1 MNRKGLTDV
10 VTSTVVPLVASSGG
24 VMFSGAAYWMARTYG
39 YGVRYWRTHGAFA
52 RQAHRDGAYLRRS
65 YKPLFYDL
73 GLMLKQKRRARS
85 AEGGTPPPK
94 IKYPKL
100 KSIRSDDYGI
110 FADFELVPK
119 VRLKHFQ
126 DAAEDLANYYQ
137 MVRVTAVQPEPNRV
151 QVRAVRRDPIL
162 TKTVAVFPDQPR
174 SHRYYPAGLDDY
186 GMPVDIRLH
195 HSSGLGIFGMP
206 NYGKTSFVLGLITY
220 FAPSDSTVFLIADGK
235 VSIGI
240 EGDYMDVAP
249 RALSVIGDDIFMFNR
264 WIHQI
269 EEIRRMRAS
278 MIRHVLGVRNFWDVG
293 PSPEWPMIFVIV
305 DEFHT
310 FVAQSP
316 SGGAQS
322 MQQRNAVT
330 ADNAH
335 TMSEVVRK
343 CQSVGIIPV
352 LTTQKGIAE
361 AIPTIIRDSLS
372 TKCSFAVSTD
382 EAAQAALG
390 KDIRA
395 SDASPINFQHEDY
408 VGVMAMLNPNGPGY
422 TRVRTPYTK
431 EAIAARVCGQY
442 EYLVQSAVCP
452 GLSVGLEHR
461 PELSADDELDFTLE
475 AIEMSKTTEQP

>member
-1 MNRKGLTDV
+1 ML
-10 VTSTVVPLVASSGG
+10 
-24 VMFSGAAYWMARTYG
+24 SGAAYWMARTYG
-39 YGVRYWRTHGAFA
+39 YGVRYWRTSGAFA
-52 RQAHRDGAYLRRS
+52 RQAHRDGARIRRE
-65 YKPLFYDL
+65 YRDLFYDV
-73 GLMLKQKRRARS
+73 GLYLKRKPRKRA
-85 AEGGTPPPK
+85 ADGTAPAAK
-94 IKYPKL
+94 IIYPKL
-100 KSIRSDDYGI
+100 KSIRSDDYGV
-110 FADFELVPK
+110 FADFTLVPK
-119 VRLKHFQ
+119 VRLKDFQ
-126 DAAEDLANYYQ
+126 DAAEDFANQ
-137 MVRVTAVQPEPNRV
+137 WDMVRVTAVQPEPNRV
-151 QVRAVRRDPIL
+151 QVRAVRRDPLL
-162 TKTVAVFPDQPR
+162 TKTVATFPDQPK
-174 SHRYYPAGLDDY
+174 SLRYFPAGLDDF

-195 HSSGLGIFGMP
+195 HSSGIGVFGMP
-206 NYGKTSFVLGLITY
+206 NYGKTSFILGLITY
-220 FAPSDSTVFLIADGK
+220 FAPSDSSVFLIADGK

-249 RALSVIGDDIFMFNR
+249 RALSVIGDDIFTFNR

-278 MIRHVLGVRNFWDVG
+278 MIRHVLGVRNFWDAG
-293 PSPEWPMIFVIV
+293 PSPEWPIIFVIV

-316 SGGAQS
+316 SGGAQA

-343 CQSVGIIPV
+343 CQSVGIVPV

-361 AIPTIIRDSLS
+361 AMPTTTRDNLS

-390 KDIRA
+390 KDIRS
-395 SDASPINFQHEDY
+395 SDANPIGLQHENY
-408 VGVMAMLNPNGPGY
+408 VGVMSMLNPNGSGY

-431 EAIAARVCGQY
+431 EAVAAKVCGRY

-475 AIEMSKTTEQP
+475 AIEMGKEQA